1 MIRKTKGQ
9 FQNIKKY
16 CFEKSDKFWNQGGE
30 QVANSIDRVN
40 KHHICIGITGLSQSG
55 KSTFLTSLIDQLVHY
70 KTSSIPGFSSILGK
84 RLMGVKLSP
93 LRNKNVS
100 NFPYEQSIAGLR
112 NNPPKWPA
120 STTDI
125 SGCLLELK
133 LQKTK
138 TVLNPFS
145 KESYSL
151 FIELRD
157 YPGEWLLDL
166 PLRNMDYARWCG
178 QCSAQFTREPRKQIL
193 GELLLDLQ
201 SIDPLADADFE
212 VLEVLKKRFVDF
224 LRQCKEGE
232 QPLSL
237 IQPGRFLMP
246 GQVDDEALLCFVPL
260 LKVGSYTDGQLK
272 AAPKNSY
279 FKVCETRYKAYI
291 KQLVEPFYRDFF
303 SGIDRQIVLVDVLT
317 ALNSGALYLDD
328 MRQALSNISDSFSYG
343 SQNRISQLFTP
354 KIDRVVFA
362 ATKADQILT
371 KDHLSLVKLLSSL
384 VEQAYETAEYE
395 GIIPEILAVA
405 GVRSSKEVP
414 HDGEPGL
421 SGFDTAGNYI
431 GYVNPSIPTFIP
443 KNAQHQFFSGWKIP
457 KFNPPIP
464 SNENEAVPHIRIDSV
479 LKILIGDKC
488 S

>member
-1 MIRKTKGQ
+1 MMGKVKTKFEGM
-9 FQNIKKY
+9 KKHY
-16 CFEKSDKFWNQGGE
+16 FKESGKFLNQSVEKISTSLERVDK
-30 QVANSIDRVN
+30 RY
-40 KHHICIGITGLSQSG
+40 ICLGITGLSQSG
-55 KSTFLTSLIDQLVHY
+55 KSTFLTSLIDQLVHH

-100 NFPYEQSIAGLR
+100 NFPYEESIAGLR
-112 NNPPKWPA
+112 NNPPKWPN

-125 SGCLLELK
+125 SGCVLELK
-133 LQKTK
+133 VQKAK
-138 TVLNPFS
+138 TTLIPFS
-145 KESYSL
+145 KENYSL
-151 FIELRD
+151 FIEIID

-166 PLRNMDYARWCG
+166 PLRDMDFARWCA
-178 QCSAQFTREPRKQIL
+178 QCSAQFNRDPRRQIL
-193 GELLLDLQ
+193 GELLPELQ
-201 SIDPLADADFE
+201 NIDPMADADFE
-212 VLEVLKKRFVDF
+212 VLEGLKRQFVGF
-224 LRQCKEGE
+224 LKQCKEGDE
-232 QPLSL
+232 PLSL
-237 IQPGRFLMP
+237 IQPGRFLVP
-246 GQVDDEALLCFVPL
+246 GQVDDESVLCFVPL
-260 LKVGSYTDGQLK
+260 LKVGAFTDGQLK

-317 ALNSGALYLDD
+317 ALNSGALYVDD

-395 GIIPEILAVA
+395 GVIPEILAVA

-464 SNENEAVPHIRIDSV
+464 SDENEAVPHIRIDNV
-479 LKILIGDKC
+479 LKILVGDKC
-488 S
+488 L

>member
-1 MIRKTKGQ
+1 
-9 FQNIKKY
+9 
-16 CFEKSDKFWNQGGE
+16 
-30 QVANSIDRVN
+30 
-40 KHHICIGITGLSQSG
+40 
-55 KSTFLTSLIDQLVHY
+55 
-70 KTSSIPGFSSILGK
+70 
-84 RLMGVKLSP
+84 MGVKLSP

-100 NFPYEQSIAGLR
+100 NFPYEESIAGLR
-112 NNPPKWPA
+112 NNPPKWPN

-125 SGCLLELK
+125 SGCVLELK
-133 LQKTK
+133 VQKAK
-138 TVLNPFS
+138 TTLIPFS
-145 KESYSL
+145 KENYSL
-151 FIELRD
+151 FIEIID

-166 PLRNMDYARWCG
+166 PLRDMDFARWCA
-178 QCSAQFTREPRKQIL
+178 QCSAQFNRDPRRQIL
-193 GELLLDLQ
+193 GELLPELQ
-201 SIDPLADADFE
+201 NIDPMADADFE
-212 VLEVLKKRFVDF
+212 VLEGLKRQFVGF
-224 LRQCKEGE
+224 LKQCKEGDE
-232 QPLSL
+232 PLSL
-237 IQPGRFLMP
+237 IQPGRFLVP
-246 GQVDDEALLCFVPL
+246 GQVDDESVLCFVPL
-260 LKVGSYTDGQLK
+260 LKVGAFTDGQLK

-343 SQNRISQLFTP
+343 SQNRLSQLFTP

>member
-1 MIRKTKGQ
+1 MIRNTKGK
-9 FQNIKKY
+9 FQRIKKY
-16 CFEKSDKFWNQGGE
+16 CFEKSDKFWNQGVE
-30 QVANSIDRVN
+30 QASNTIDRVN
-40 KHHICIGITGLSQSG
+40 KRHICIGITGLSQSG
-55 KSTFLTSLIDQLVHY
+55 KSTFLTSLIDQLLHH

-100 NFPYEQSIAGLR
+100 NFPYEESIAGLR
-112 NNPPKWPA
+112 NNPPKWPN

-125 SGCLLELK
+125 SGCVLELK
-133 LQKTK
+133 VQKAK
-138 TVLNPFS
+138 TTLIPFS
-145 KESYSL
+145 KENYSL
-151 FIELRD
+151 FIEIID

-166 PLRNMDYARWCG
+166 PLRDMDFARWCA
-178 QCSAQFTREPRKQIL
+178 QCSAQFNRDPRRQIL
-193 GELLLDLQ
+193 GELLPELQ
-201 SIDPLADADFE
+201 NIDPMADADFE
-212 VLEVLKKRFVDF
+212 VLEGLKRQFVGF
-224 LRQCKEGE
+224 LKQCKEGDE
-232 QPLSL
+232 PLSL
-237 IQPGRFLMP
+237 IQPGRFLVP
-246 GQVDDEALLCFVPL
+246 GQVDDESVLCFVPL
-260 LKVGSYTDGQLK
+260 LKVGAFTDGQLK

-395 GIIPEILAVA
+395 GVIPEILAVA

-464 SNENEAVPHIRIDSV
+464 SDENEAVPHIRIDNV
-479 LKILIGDKC
+479 LKILVGDKC
-488 S
+488 L

>member
-1 MIRKTKGQ
+1 M
-9 FQNIKKY
+9 
-16 CFEKSDKFWNQGGE
+16 
-30 QVANSIDRVN
+30 
-40 KHHICIGITGLSQSG
+40 
-55 KSTFLTSLIDQLVHY
+55 
-70 KTSSIPGFSSILGK
+70 
-84 RLMGVKLSP
+84 
-93 LRNKNVS
+93 
-100 NFPYEQSIAGLR
+100 
-112 NNPPKWPA
+112 
-120 STTDI
+120 
-125 SGCLLELK
+125 
-133 LQKTK
+133 
-138 TVLNPFS
+138 
-145 KESYSL
+145 
-151 FIELRD
+151 
-157 YPGEWLLDL
+157 
-166 PLRNMDYARWCG
+166 
-178 QCSAQFTREPRKQIL
+178 
-193 GELLLDLQ
+193 
-201 SIDPLADADFE
+201 
-212 VLEVLKKRFVDF
+212 
-224 LRQCKEGE
+224 
-232 QPLSL
+232 
-237 IQPGRFLMP
+237 
-246 GQVDDEALLCFVPL
+246 
-260 LKVGSYTDGQLK
+260 
-272 AAPKNSY
+272 
-279 FKVCETRYKAYI
+279 
-291 KQLVEPFYRDFF
+291 
-303 SGIDRQIVLVDVLT
+303 LVDVLT
-317 ALNSGALYLDD
+317 ALNSGVLYLDD

-464 SNENEAVPHIRIDSV
+464 SNENEAVPHIRIDNV